1 MKKFALLLL
10 VVFIMMT
17 LVVSG
22 CVGSDGGKKASDD
35 VKKTGESNEKTS
47 IFNPTGYPIVNE
59 KITLK
64 VFMTSGEFYG
74 NANEMTYFKKL
85 EELTNIHL
93 EFEHVTQNS
102 GERVNLLFASQDYP
116 DIMFR
121 GANDRHILNTA
132 AAGDIIPLTELINKY
147 APNWK
152 KFFEQYSYGKK
163 VATMPDGEIWSLP
176 IVRMEDSNAGIRD
189 QWMINVKWLRELG
202 LEMPKT
208 TDDFYNVL
216 KSFKENAGKGSI
228 PQEVIPWMFMYN
240 AYSNGGQYELYN
252 AFGAF
257 TPGKP
262 HYISVDENGKV
273 VFSAT
278 DPTIKEPIKFLRRLY
293 VEGLIPP
300 EVFTDDS
307 AAYTSKIL
315 SNPPIVGTY
324 LRYFND
330 DPTEEIYDVMP
341 PLQGPHGGKPMYR
354 QQTNAVERNFFT
366 IFTKNPYPEASIRLA
381 DTIGEPDW
389 SVQAMYGMYG
399 EWMEKDGDRIIQLPF
414 VGNEAYENVPGNN
427 VAFLLTP
434 EAVEK
439 IEYSGS
445 QAQRDK
451 NVKEVYKPYVV
462 PIERF
467 YPPVVWREDQTAALQ
482 DIETDLLEYVNST
495 IAHWIVDGG
504 IDEEWDEYVRKV
516 ESLKLDDLI
525 EIYQEALDVF
535 NKN

>member
-228 PQEVIPWMFMYN
+228 PLEVIPWMFMFN
-240 AYSNGGQYELYN
+240 CKSNGDHYE
-252 AFGAF
+252 
-257 TPGKP
+257 
-262 HYISVDENGKV
+262 
-273 VFSAT
+273 
-278 DPTIKEPIKFLRRLY
+278 
-293 VEGLIPP
+293 
-300 EVFTDDS
+300 
-307 AAYTSKIL
+307 
-315 SNPPIVGTY
+315 
-324 LRYFND
+324 
-330 DPTEEIYDVMP
+330 
-341 PLQGPHGGKPMYR
+341 
-354 QQTNAVERNFFT
+354 
-366 IFTKNPYPEASIRLA
+366 
-381 DTIGEPDW
+381 
-389 SVQAMYGMYG
+389 
-399 EWMEKDGDRIIQLPF
+399 
-414 VGNEAYENVPGNN
+414 
-427 VAFLLTP
+427 
-434 EAVEK
+434 
-439 IEYSGS
+439 
-445 QAQRDK
+445 
-451 NVKEVYKPYVV
+451 
-462 PIERF
+462 
-467 YPPVVWREDQTAALQ
+467 
-482 DIETDLLEYVNST
+482 
-495 IAHWIVDGG
+495 
-504 IDEEWDEYVRKV
+504 
-516 ESLKLDDLI
+516 
-525 EIYQEALDVF
+525 
-535 NKN
+535 